1 MSVCLRRS
9 VFRSM
14 KYLVVLALSIPVQAI
29 RAESGNSIDIQYGR
43 VSEEK
48 AVDVKNH
55 VGEATLFGGTLGA
68 AIYNTGSRTANV
80 ATGAAIGAG
89 VESLGEWRMKGTR
102 YTIDTIKGGD
112 IHIITDQTGI
122 HVGDCVGIE
131 ATAKHANLRRV
142 SDTYCESASTGVD
155 DHHLDAR
162 AKKAADDCYLAK
174 KALLGAEGKEE
185 LEAAK
190 RRVRALC
197 DT

>member
-1 MSVCLRRS
+1 MRAYP
-9 VFRSM
+9 FRQDLKFM
-14 KYLVVLALSIPVQAI
+14 LYPIVLATSVLVQHVHA
-29 RAESGNSIDIQYGR
+29 ASDDSMNIQYGR
-43 VSEEK
+43 VSGEK

-55 VGEATLFGGTLGA
+55 VGEATLIGGTLGA
-68 AIYNTGSRTANV
+68 AIYNTGSRTGNV
-80 ATGAAIGAG
+80 VTGAALGAG
-89 VESLGEWRMKGTR
+89 VEALGEWRMKGTR
-102 YTIDTIKGGD
+102 YTIDAIRGED

-122 HVGDCVGIE
+122 HVGDCVAIE

-142 SDTYCESASTGVD
+142 SDTYCESVSAGVE

-162 AKKAADDCYLAK
+162 TKKAAADCYLAK
-174 KALLGAEGKEE
+174 KALIGAEGAEE